1 MFIYCFIAGM
11 QEFMLPL
18 HRNKAAPNSIAPCVT
33 HVKTKRES
41 LYELVTFFPFHYYYY
56 YY

>member
-56 YY
+56 Y